1 LLDLL
6 ETAKALQQ
14 RRIELVSLRE
24 SIDTTTATGRCFL
37 SMMGAIHQMER
48 ELRAERTAANRYGK
62 IGERQNLV
70 RKLGENRGRGLRR
83 HRRWTQDLIFLS
95 GGIQEGPCLW
105 ERRRPVNY
113 SQILEA
119 LNNASLFELYRLE
132 QAIRRNLEDPVRI
145 RKIKDS
151 LKVGQ
156 AIEYFETDENRLI
169 EARIVE
175 LKRTRVLVKNQHDG
189 KLWNIPFY
197 FINLDHADVAISSPT
212 DQLDRN
218 RLKRGDKVAFKDRK
232 GHDLF
237 GEVIQLNPKTAEVL
251 VGTTRWKVSY
261 RLLSSIIEGELGS
274 DTHMIEGQLLGRE

>member
-1 LLDLL
+1 M
-6 ETAKALQQ
+6 TQQAAGNQTLQ
-14 RRIELVSLRE
+14 R
-24 SIDTTTATGRCFL
+24 
-37 SMMGAIHQMER
+37 
-48 ELRAERTAANRYGK
+48 
-62 IGERQNLV
+62 
-70 RKLGENRGRGLRR
+70 
-83 HRRWTQDLIFLS
+83 
-95 GGIQEGPCLW
+95 
-105 ERRRPVNY
+105 
-113 SQILEA
+113 

-274 DTHMIEGQLLGRE
+274 DTHVIEGQLLGRE